1 MPGSVARDFAAP
13 PILWI
18 RCLRQPFVTPLSP
31 PAEKLEM
38 RPPLLPGCVA
48 ILLGPWLAACSA
60 PAPSGRADGGEGA
73 AAAEIPWPD
82 RLAEYHSHVGDVPE
96 YRAIQ
101 AALAQGWNT
110 WDSRDVLRYVLLPEG
125 LVVDLA
131 IKRHAWLEEGYLDDA
146 LIGRRGEDVERIRPG
161 VHALDGSYMRLDIEW
176 QGLSA
181 TVEAGHA
188 EDDLVVLV
196 TPGDAV
202 AAGEAQVTPRETAP
216 TGFVRHF
223 GPEMADKPRH
233 YELVVSA
240 GLAWNRLGAVEST
253 QDGLLARLPTGT
265 QAIHVA
271 GVAERDPY
279 TGTLLPHRV
288 VRLDG
293 PVGVS
298 SGQPR
303 SVDGIRT
310 ALNAAEQALQTGAD
324 RYGDLADAYLAVS
337 SGIAWNTVYEPRHDR
352 VVSTVGRLWN
362 REYGGV
368 ALFGWDN
375 FFLAYMTSL
384 DDRELA
390 LANVI
395 EHLRGATAEGFLPND
410 NRGNGSKSWDRSQPP
425 VGGIMVRE
433 VYRRY
438 PERWFLE
445 AAFDPLLEWNRWWPR
460 KRLNEGLLS
469 YGSHEARNP
478 FDEPDVRTKRTAG
491 YESGMDDS
499 PMYEDVPFN
508 PEKNTLELQDVGL
521 TSLYIADCRALAELA
536 RVLGRSAEAEE
547 LEERARRF
555 SEALDGLWVEE
566 RDYYLN
572 YRTDL
577 KRPSGRRS
585 PTLFY
590 PLLAGVAGPGRA
602 QRMISE
608 HLLNPAEFWGD
619 YVLPSTTRD
628 DPSFPRQ
635 RYWKGAIWPPLNF
648 LTYLGLRKAEAYDV
662 ATELSRRSL
671 DMFVSEWNRKGYVS
685 ENYSSITGAG
695 DDERLSSDPFHSWG
709 GLFGIMA
716 FIEAGYLAA
725 PEGPLGEGR
734 P

>member
-1 MPGSVARDFAAP
+1 
-13 PILWI
+13 
-18 RCLRQPFVTPLSP
+18 
-31 PAEKLEM
+31 M
-38 RPPLLPGCVA
+38 RSSPLLGRAAV
-48 ILLGPWLAACSA
+48 LLGPWLAACSG
-60 PAPSGRADGGEGA
+60 PASSGHSDSGEEA
-73 AAAEIPWPD
+73 AAAESPWPD

-101 AALAQGWNT
+101 AELAQGWNT

-188 EDDLVVLV
+188 GDDLVVLV
-196 TPGDAV
+196 TPGDSV
-202 AAGEAQVTPRETAP
+202 PAP
-216 TGFVRHF
+216 
-223 GPEMADKPRH
+223 

-240 GLAWNRLGAVEST
+240 GLAWNRSGAVESA

-265 QAIHVA
+265 QSIHVA
-271 GVAERDPY
+271 GIAERDPY

-293 PVGVS
+293 AVGVS

-303 SVDGIRT
+303 SVDEIRT
-310 ALNAAEQALQTGAD
+310 ALNAAEQALQARAD

-337 SGIAWNTVYEPRHDR
+337 SGIAWNIVYEPRHDR

-384 DDRELA
+384 DDRKLA
-390 LANVI
+390 YANVI

-478 FDEPDVRTKRTAG
+478 FNEPAVRSKRTAG

-521 TSLYIADCRALAELA
+521 TSLYLADCRALAELA
-536 RVLGRSAEAEE
+536 RVLGRSTEAEE
-547 LEERARRF
+547 LEERARSF

-566 RDYYLN
+566 RGYYLN
-572 YRTDL
+572 HRTDL
-577 KRPSGRRS
+577 NRPSGRRS

-590 PLLAGVAGPGRA
+590 PLLAGVAGPDRA
-602 QRMISE
+602 ERMIHD

-648 LTYLGLRKAEAYDV
+648 LTYLGLRKAEAYEI

-671 DMFVSEWNRKGYVS
+671 DMFLSEWRRKGYVS

-716 FIEAGYLAA
+716 FIEAGYLAG
-725 PEGPLGEGR
+725 PEEPLGGGR